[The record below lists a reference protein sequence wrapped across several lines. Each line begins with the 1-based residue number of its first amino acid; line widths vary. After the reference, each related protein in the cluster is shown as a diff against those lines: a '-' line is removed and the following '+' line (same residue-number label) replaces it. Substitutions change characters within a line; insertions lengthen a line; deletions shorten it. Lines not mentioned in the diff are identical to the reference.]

1 MELQKGKSHAYVFA
15 ILCSAIFLFLRFT
28 LGRYLGND
36 APLILLLL
44 GVFMS
49 AWYGGLG
56 PGIFST
62 ALCLAG
68 GSFLFLEPFG
78 SFTIAKFPDF
88 VRAGLF
94 LIEGIIISYFCQR
107 LILAQNSATNHG
119 RQLETALAHLES
131 QKEALRLSEMKFRLL
146 VEGVKHYGICLI
158 DTNAR
163 FASWNSGV
171 EKVLGYTE
179 AEWVGL
185 PFASIF
191 TSEDI
196 AAGIDRRELQQAE
209 QEGMAP
215 DYRWHVKKNG
225 SRFWAMGSVH
235 PLRNTDGQLIGFAK
249 VIGDYTMQKQSE
261 TALRGAEEKMRSII
275 NTIMD
280 AVISI
285 DHKGIMETVNPAALE
300 LFGYTA
306 EELQGQN
313 VSLLMP
319 EPYRSEHDSYLRRY
333 QETNEPRLIGMGREL
348 IGRRKDGSLFPLHLR
363 IGEYVQNGQR
373 KFTGIVHDI
382 TTRKEVEAQLRL
394 TRDAAEEANR
404 AKSSFLANMSHEI
417 RTPLGIILGFA
428 DLLQDPEA
436 TPTER
441 SKFIATIKR
450 NGKVL
455 ARIID
460 DVLDLSKVEAGK
472 LEIERIEVSIAHLVS
487 DVVDLLENSAQE
499 KGLTIDV
506 KSQGG
511 IPQNIISDP
520 TRLRQILINVMG
532 NAIKFTSQG
541 FVRLTVKLLSDH
553 DEGDNQIAF
562 VVQDSGRGIAPA
574 HQSLLFQPFAQGDQA
589 TTRKFGGTGLGLV
602 LSQRLARL
610 LDGDVEL
617 TSSAEGQGS
626 TFTITVAA
634 GPLMGVN
641 FISDFSLR
649 NVDHQSARPV
659 PPHKDAL
666 RGVNVLLVEDMRDN
680 QILVKRFLNHSGIL
694 VETAADGFEGID
706 KALQGHHDVILM
718 DMQMPRLDGYEAA
731 SLLRKKGFKKPII
744 ALTAHAMKEERERSL
759 QAGCND
765 HITKPIS
772 PKMLVE
778 TIARYT
784 DRPLH

>member
-1 MELQKGKSHAYVFA
+1 MQLQPGKSHAYLFA
-15 ILCSAIFLFLRFT
+15 VLCSAIFLFLRYT
-28 LGRYLGND
+28 LGVHLESE
-36 APLILLLL
+36 APLILLILA
-44 GVFMS
+44 VFMS
-49 AWYGGLG
+49 ATYGGFG
-56 PGIFST
+56 PGLFST
-62 ALCLAG
+62 LLCLVAG
-68 GSFLFLEPFG
+68 SYLFLEPLG
-78 SFTIAKFPDF
+78 SFAITHNQDIL
-88 VRAGLF
+88 RATLF
-94 LIEGIIISYFCQR
+94 LVEGIIISYFCQH
-107 LILAQNSATNHG
+107 LIQAQNAALNHG
-119 RQLETALAHLES
+119 RQLEAALTYAQS

-171 EKVLGYTE
+171 EKVLGYKE
-179 AEWVGL
+179 SEWVGL

-191 TSEDI
+191 TPEDI
-196 AAGIDRRELQQAE
+196 ANGIDQKELHQAE
-209 QEGMAP
+209 HEAMAP
-215 DYRWHVKKNG
+215 DYRWHLKKDG

-235 PLRNTDGQLIGFAK
+235 PLRNSEGQLIGFAK
-249 VIGDYTMQKQSE
+249 VIGDYTAQKHSE
-261 TALRGAEEKMRSII
+261 IALRCAEEKLRSII

-285 DHKGIMETVNPAALE
+285 DHKGIMETVNPAASQ

-313 VSLLMP
+313 VGLLMS
-319 EPYRSEHDSYLRRY
+319 EFDHSEH
-333 QETNEPRLIGMGREL
+333 EGTMGKVREL
-348 IGRRKDGSLFPLHLR
+348 IGRRKDGGLFPLHLQ
-363 IGEYVQNGQR
+363 IGEYLQDGKR

-382 TTRKEVEAQLRL
+382 TIRKEVEAQLRL

-417 RTPLGIILGFA
+417 RTPLGVILGFT

-436 TPTER
+436 SPAER
-441 SKFIATIKR
+441 AKFIATIKR

-472 LEIERIEVSIAHLVS
+472 LEVERIEVSIPHLVS
-487 DVVDLLENSAQE
+487 DVVDLLEHSAQE
-499 KGLTIDV
+499 KGLTLEV
-506 KSQGG
+506 KSEGG

-532 NAIKFTSQG
+532 NAIKFTQHG
-541 FVRLTVKLLSDH
+541 FVRLTVKLLSH
-553 DEGDNQIAF
+553 SDEGDNQIAF
-562 VVQDSGRGIAPA
+562 VVKDSGRGIAPA
-574 HQSLLFQPFAQGDQA
+574 HQSLLFQPFSQGDQA
-589 TTRKFGGTGLGLV
+589 TTRIFGGTGLGLV

-610 LDGDVEL
+610 LGGNVEL
-617 TSSAEGQGS
+617 TSSTEGQGS
-626 TFTITVAA
+626 TFTITIAA

-649 NVDHQSARPV
+649 NVDHHPARPV

-666 RGVNVLLVEDMRDN
+666 SGVQVLLVEDMRDN
-680 QILVKRFLNHSGIL
+680 QILIKRFLNHSGVL

-759 QAGCND
+759 KAGCND

-772 PKMLVE
+772 PKTLVE
-778 TIARYT
+778 AIARYT
-784 DRPLH
+784 DRLLH

>member
-1 MELQKGKSHAYVFA
+1 MQLQPGKSHAYLFA
-15 ILCSAIFLFLRFT
+15 VLCSAIFVFLRFT
-28 LGRYLGND
+28 LGVHLESE
-36 APLILLLL
+36 APLILLILA
-44 GVFMS
+44 VFMS
-49 AWYGGLG
+49 ATYGGFG
-56 PGIFST
+56 PGLFST
-62 ALCLAG
+62 LLCLVAG
-68 GSFLFLEPFG
+68 SYLFLEPLR
-78 SFTIAKFPDF
+78 SFAIANNQDIL
-88 VRAGLF
+88 RAILF
-94 LIEGIIISYFCQR
+94 LVEGIIISYFCQR
-107 LILAQNSATNHG
+107 LIQAQNMAHNHG
-119 RQLETALAHLES
+119 QRLEAALAHLQS

-158 DTNAR
+158 DTSAR

-171 EKVLGYTE
+171 EKVLGYKE
-179 AEWVGL
+179 SEWVGL

-191 TSEDI
+191 TPEDI
-196 AAGIDRRELQQAE
+196 AAGIDQKELHQAE
-209 QEGMAP
+209 NEGMAP
-215 DYRWHVKKNG
+215 DYRWHLKKDG

-235 PLRNTDGQLIGFAK
+235 PLRNSEGQLIGFAK
-249 VIGDYTMQKQSE
+249 VIGDYTAQKQSE
-261 TALRGAEEKMRSII
+261 IALRGAEEKLRSII

-285 DHKGIMETVNPAALE
+285 DHKGIMETVNPAASQ

-313 VSLLMP
+313 VKLLMP
-319 EPYRSEHDSYLRRY
+319 EPYHSEHDGYLIRY
-333 QETNEPRLIGMGREL
+333 AETREPRVIGKVREL
-348 IGRRKDGSLFPLHLR
+348 VGRRKDGSLFPLHLQ
-363 IGEYVQNGQR
+363 IGEYLQDGQR

-382 TTRKEVEAQLRL
+382 TIRKEVEAQLRL
-394 TRDAAEEANR
+394 ARDAAEEANR

-417 RTPLGIILGFA
+417 RTPLGVILGFT

-436 TPTER
+436 SPAER

-472 LEIERIEVSIAHLVS
+472 LEVERIEVSIPHLVS
-487 DVVDLLENSAQE
+487 DVVDLLEHSAQE
-499 KGLTIDV
+499 KGLTLEV
-506 KSQGG
+506 KSEGG

-532 NAIKFTSQG
+532 NAIKFTQHG
-541 FVRLTVKLLSDH
+541 FVRLTVKLVSSLE
-553 DEGDNQIAF
+553 EGDNQIAF
-562 VVQDSGRGIAPA
+562 VVHDSGRGIAPA
-574 HQSLLFQPFAQGDQA
+574 HQSLLFQAFSQGDQA

-610 LDGDVEL
+610 LGGNVEL
-617 TSSAEGQGS
+617 TSSTEGEGS
-626 TFTITVAA
+626 IFTITIAA

-649 NVDHQSARPV
+649 NVDHHPVRPV

-666 RGVNVLLVEDMRDN
+666 SGVNVLLVEDMRDN
-680 QILVKRFLNHSGIL
+680 QILIKRFLNHSGVL
-694 VETAADGFEGID
+694 VDTAADGFEGID

-744 ALTAHAMKEERERSL
+744 ALTAHAMKEEKERSL
-759 QAGCND
+759 KAGCND
-765 HITKPIS
+765 HLTKPIS
-772 PKMLVE
+772 PKTLVE

-784 DRPLH
+784 DRLLH